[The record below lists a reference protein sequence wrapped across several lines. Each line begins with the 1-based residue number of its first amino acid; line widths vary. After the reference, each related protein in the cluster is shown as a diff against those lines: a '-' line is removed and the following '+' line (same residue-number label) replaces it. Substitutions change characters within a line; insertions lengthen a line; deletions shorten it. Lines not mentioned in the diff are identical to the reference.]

1 MNLLYPLGLLG
12 LIGIPILI
20 IIYII
25 KNKYTEQVIS
35 STYIWTLSEKFLKK
49 RNPINKI
56 VGIISLILQIL
67 AVLFISVA
75 VAHPVF
81 VVPNAANE
89 YLFVLDGSG
98 SMNITN
104 GRKTRLD
111 IAKDEISSV
120 INSSLGGSSY
130 TLVYVGDTTSVL
142 YDRTE
147 NRELALKVLG
157 DITPAFL
164 DTGYADALGEAQNY
178 FDEKSNSVK
187 TYLVTDKSVQTHHN
201 VTVIDVSSREE
212 NYALCGVSYSFVS
225 EGNVRKLQ
233 VTGSALSY
241 ESNAT
246 LNVGLYID
254 GAAQA
259 AASCEIDAVKLEK
272 GEFTLTAE
280 CSSFDN
286 IRVAITNKDA
296 LDVDNE
302 VIIYSPGGENVYK
315 ALIVSGGNPFYVHA
329 ALDALPNVEV
339 EAIEADS
346 YGAGI
351 TGYDLYVF
359 DAVSDMTLPRDGAVW
374 LFNPGSGLSG
384 CGFTVQG
391 TTELMEGS
399 TVKYS
404 TLEDSAVTVMKEDLK
419 FDDIYVKEY
428 VKCWFNRKFSTLMTH
443 DDNPLVF
450 AGTNEYGNREI
461 VTAFDLGKSNL
472 AMTPDF
478 FTLIR
483 NFLNYTFP
491 RVFKDSVCTAGDNL
505 ILNIAAGCD
514 SVRVESPLGN
524 VTYLNTGSDTAEMSF
539 NEVGLYRAVLTYGG
553 QERVFNIFAVLP
565 ESEGAPVAAEE
576 SFSIVG
582 VPGNSM
588 KSGSYDKLWMWF
600 ILIAALLAADWM
612 VYCYEQ
618 YQLR

>member
-130 TLVYVGDTTSVL
+130 TLVYVGDTTS
-142 YDRTE
+142 E

-225 EGNVRKLQ
+225 ENNVRKLQ

-461 VTAFDLGKSNL
+461 VTAFDS
-472 AMTPDF
+472 
-478 FTLIR
+478 
-483 NFLNYTFP
+483 
-491 RVFKDSVCTAGDNL
+491 
-505 ILNIAAGCD
+505 
-514 SVRVESPLGN
+514 
-524 VTYLNTGSDTAEMSF
+524 
-539 NEVGLYRAVLTYGG
+539 
-553 QERVFNIFAVLP
+553 
-565 ESEGAPVAAEE
+565 
-576 SFSIVG
+576 
-582 VPGNSM
+582 
-588 KSGSYDKLWMWF
+588 
-600 ILIAALLAADWM
+600 
-612 VYCYEQ
+612 
-618 YQLR
+618 